1 MLETFIISA
10 IYVGS
15 PFGGLLMEKKGFT
28 NQSVKTIQRR
38 KSFSHLRYYEKHNSE
53 FFEKRHA
60 LVEALDTLGNHGRL
74 LILDELKRGKKTFDD
89 IRFATKLNPKSIT
102 DHLKKLMDQKMILK
116 SKPGYEITD
125 KGRILTKY
133 AVEELENKI
142 YNVIQKTDESGSMIH
157 QVEEPPEEAPVE
169 AQM

>member
-1 MLETFIISA
+1 
-10 IYVGS
+10 
-15 PFGGLLMEKKGFT
+15 MEKQDFT
-28 NQSVKTIQRR
+28 KQSVKAIQRR
-38 KSFSHLRYYEKHNSE
+38 KSFSHLRYYQKHDNT

-102 DHLKKLMDQKMILK
+102 DHLKKLMNQKMILK
-116 SKPGYEITD
+116 SQPGYEITD

-133 AVEELENKI
+133 AVEELEDKI
-142 YNVIQKTDESGSMIH
+142 FNAIKKTDESGGIIH
-157 QVEEPPEEAPVE
+157 QLEEPPEEAPVE
-169 AQM
+169 ATI

>member
-1 MLETFIISA
+1 MLETFIIFQV
-10 IYVGS
+10 YDGS
-15 PFGGLLMEKKGFT
+15 PFGGLLLEKKGFT

-38 KSFSHLRYYEKHNSE
+38 KSFSHLRYYEKHDNS

-102 DHLKKLMDQKMILK
+102 DHIKKLMNQKMILK

-133 AVEELENKI
+133 AVEELEDKI
-142 YNVIQKTDESGSMIH
+142 YNAIQKTDEKGGIIH
-157 QVEEPPEEAPVE
+157 HIEDPPEEAPME